1 MGVHITGDPAGEQNA
16 QTRDETVFEVLATTG
31 IYAEPAETND
41 FGVRVNSLDRL
52 LTQLVEGYPAILI
65 HPRCTTLIRG
75 LAGDYHYKR
84 IQVSNDERYQDKPNK
99 NFASHVCESL
109 HYLLLGGD
117 SSLLSVSAEWEAANE
132 ELQGSWAPPAY
143 YYE

>member
-1 MGVHITGDPAGEQNA
+1 MQRGQATDH
-16 QTRDETVFEVLATTG
+16 TVFEILAQTG
-31 IYAEPAETND
+31 FYAEPASTND
-41 FGVRVNSLDRL
+41 FTVRVNSLDRL
-52 LTQLVEGYPAILI
+52 LTQLIDGEPGVLI
-65 HPRCTTLIRG
+65 HPRCKTLIRG
-75 LAGDYHYKR
+75 LSGDYHYKR
-84 IQVSNDERYQDKPNK
+84 LQVSNDERYQDKPNK